1 MGNCINRVPLLESPS
16 EEDQDE
22 AWKRQ
27 TRGRIENKLYTL
39 VDLKGPN
46 SNTELVKIWK
56 KSERPGF
63 MRELK
68 RNAILLPYLYER
80 GEGKEVTAEEMK
92 EWQHEK
98 EHEVNK

>member
-1 MGNCINRVPLLESPS
+1 MGNCINRVPLLGSPS

-46 SNTELVKIWK
+46 SNTELVQIWK
-56 KSERPGF
+56 KSGRPGF
-63 MRELK
+63 MRELQ

>member
-1 MGNCINRVPLLESPS
+1 MGNCINRVPLLGSPS

-46 SNTELVKIWK
+46 SNTELVQIWK
-56 KSERPGF
+56 KSERRGF
-63 MRELK
+63 ISELQ
-68 RNAILLPYLYER
+68 RNEILLPYLYEH

-92 EWQHEK
+92 EWHQEK
-98 EHEVNK
+98 EHQVNK

>member
-1 MGNCINRVPLLESPS
+1 MGNCINKVPLIGSTS

-27 TRGRIENKLYTL
+27 TRGGIENKLYTL

-46 SNTELVKIWK
+46 SDTDLVKIWK
-56 KSERPGF
+56 ESGRPGF
-63 MRELK
+63 MRELQS
-68 RNAILLPYLYER
+68 NAILLPYLYEQ
-80 GEGKEVTAEEMK
+80 GEGKELAADEMK

-98 EHEVNK
+98 EQEVNK

>member
-46 SNTELVKIWK
+46 SNTELVQIWK

-63 MRELK
+63 MRELQS
-68 RNAILLPYLYER
+68 NAILLPYLYER

-92 EWQHEK
+92 EWHQEK